1 MTSRVPAGTGL
12 KQETIA
18 IVAVGLTIPTKTWK
32 HAMTSRVAG
41 TGLKQETAIVAV
53 GLTMLGTML
62 YTTSRLEA
70 RIDRVQAEMR
80 TEARADREIFT
91 REILRLTA
99 EQSRLAGIVEGV
111 RTE

>member
-1 MTSRVPAGTGL
+1 MTSLAAAGTGL

-18 IVAVGLTIPTKTWK
+18 IVAVGLTI
-32 HAMTSRVAG
+32 
-41 TGLKQETAIVAV
+41 
-53 GLTMLGTML
+53 LGTML
-62 YTTSRLEA
+62 FTTSRLEA

-80 TEARADREIFT
+80 ADREVFT

-99 EQSRLAGIVEGV
+99 EQSRLAGIVEGA

>member
-1 MTSRVPAGTGL
+1 MTSLAAAGIGL

-18 IVAVGLTIPTKTWK
+18 IVAVGLTI
-32 HAMTSRVAG
+32 
-41 TGLKQETAIVAV
+41 
-53 GLTMLGTML
+53 LGTML
-62 YTTSRLEA
+62 FTTSRLEA

-80 TEARADREIFT
+80 ADREVFT

-99 EQSRLAGIVEGV
+99 EQSRLAGIVEGA

>member
-1 MTSRVPAGTGL
+1 MTGTIANRNGL

-18 IVAVGLTIPTKTWK
+18 IVAV
-32 HAMTSRVAG
+32 A
-41 TGLKQETAIVAV
+41 
-53 GLTMLGTML
+53 LTMLGTML

-80 TEARADREIFT
+80 ADREVLV

-99 EQSRLAGIVEGV
+99 EQSRLAGIVEDP
-111 RTE
+111 RAE